1 MFVCEKCGCNDE
13 RYFGIKKDKIYCRRC
28 ISFSSEKAIKIPI
41 NLNDELKENLSYS
54 LSLEQEDISTKT
66 KEAIANKR
74 NVLIYAVC
82 GAGKT
87 EIVYASIADC
97 LRNGRQVGFAI
108 PRKDVVIEL
117 EERIKNAFP
126 DSKVVSVYGGHTNE
140 KEGDIII
147 LTTHQLYRYKDYFDL
162 LIIDETDAFP
172 FSSNEMLMYMFKES
186 IRGNYI
192 MMSATPLKWMIDTIK
207 KENGVYLKLMKRY
220 HGHPLIVPKV
230 KIIPFF
236 KTLYVI
242 KKLQEWL
249 KKGFPVFIFCPTID
263 ECEGLYNK
271 IKLFIKEKG
280 DYVHSKRED
289 RNDVITSFKCG
300 KLKYLVTTSVLE
312 RGVTVRNIQVMVIS
326 SDSNIYSS
334 GVLIQISGRVG
345 RKIDAY
351 DGEVIYVA
359 DKETSEM
366 KEAIE
371 KIKEAN
377 EYVDV

>member
-1 MFVCEKCGCNDE
+1 MFVCEKCGCNDD
-13 RYFGIKKDKIYCRRC
+13 RYFGVRKNKTYCRRC
-28 ISFSSEKAIKIPI
+28 ISFSSEKAIKIPL
-41 NLNDELKENLSYS
+41 NLNADLKENLTYS
-54 LSLEQEDISTKT
+54 LSLEQEDISSRA

-87 EIVYASIADC
+87 EIVYASISDA
-97 LRNGRQVGFAI
+97 LRNAKQVGFAI

-117 EERIKNAFP
+117 EDRIKSAFP
-126 DSKVVSVYGGHTNE
+126 SSKVVSMYGGHTGT

-147 LTTHQLYRYKDYFDL
+147 LTTHQLYRYKNYFDL

-172 FSSNEMLMYMFKES
+172 FSNNETLMYMFKES

-242 KKLQEWL
+242 KKLQEWMNL
-249 KKGFPVFIFCPTID
+249 SYPVFIFCPTID
-263 ECEGLYNK
+263 ECEEMYRN
-271 IKLFIKEKG
+271 IKFFIKQKG
-280 DYVHSKRED
+280 DYVHSKRD
-289 RNDVITSFKCG
+289 GRNEIIASFKCG

-312 RGVTVRNIQVMVIS
+312 RGVTVKNIQVIVVNA
-326 SDSNIYSS
+326 DNYIYTS

-345 RKIDAY
+345 RKMDAY
-351 DGEVIYVA
+351 EGEVLFIA
-359 DKETSEM
+359 NKETLEM
-366 KEAIE
+366 KEAIN

-377 EYVDV
+377 DYVDV